1 MREKENYLDY
11 VPMHN
16 PIFLYRQK
24 ESGRIEVEVVNR
36 GLFNRLAQICFKS
49 PKKSFIELDELGSFV
64 WEQMD
69 GKRTI
74 YDICIL
80 TKEHFGKTAEPL
92 FERAVP
98 FFKILRRNSFIVYG
112 K

>member
-1 MREKENYLDY
+1 MKKKENYLDY
-11 VPMHN
+11 VPKHN
-16 PIFLYRQK
+16 PVFSYRRK
-24 ESGRIEVEVVNR
+24 ENGRIEVEVINR
-36 GLFNRLAQICFKS
+36 GLFNRLAQIFLKR
-49 PKKSFIELDELGSFV
+49 PRRSFIELDELGSFV

-80 TKEHFGKTAEPL
+80 TKEQFGNTAEPL
-92 FERAVP
+92 FERAVT
-98 FFKILRRNSFIVYG
+98 FFRILRRNAFIQYG